1 MLTGRFDLP
10 LTVKYRQTLLQRQET
25 PVSDEEQHFQ
35 SREFQRDPV
44 SIPAEI
50 REKGAGRQKVS
61 VIDLSR
67 SGFRMHCIFL
77 IPDDRTVFLTMEGLE
92 SLEARI
98 AWHDNDYYGCEFKQR
113 LHEAVY
119 DHVIRTY
126 PVLRNR
132 F

>member
-1 MLTGRFDLP
+1 M
-10 LTVKYRQTLLQRQET
+10 
-25 PVSDEEQHFQ
+25 SEEEPHYQ

-50 REKGAGRQKVS
+50 REKGAGKQRVS

-77 IPDDRTVFLTMEGLE
+77 IPNDRTVFLTMQGLE

-98 AWHDNDYYGCEFKQR
+98 AWHDDDYYGCEFKQR

-119 DHVIRTY
+119 DHITGTY
-126 PVLRNR
+126 PTLSGRL
-132 F
+132 

>member
-1 MLTGRFDLP
+1 M
-10 LTVKYRQTLLQRQET
+10 
-25 PVSDEEQHFQ
+25 SDNGSQYF
-35 SREFQRDPV
+35 SREFRRDAV
-44 SIPAEI
+44 SIPADI

-77 IPDDRTVFLTMEGLE
+77 IPDDRTVFLTMQGLE

-98 AWHDNDYYGCEFKQR
+98 AWHEDDYYGCEFRQK

-119 DHVIRTY
+119 DHIIRTH
-126 PVLRNR
+126 PTLRGR
-132 F
+132 L

>member
-1 MLTGRFDLP
+1 M
-10 LTVKYRQTLLQRQET
+10 
-25 PVSDEEQHFQ
+25 SDNEPQYF
-35 SREFQRDPV
+35 SREFRRDAV

-50 REKGAGRQKVS
+50 REKGAGKQKVS

-77 IPDDRTVFLTMEGLE
+77 IPDDRTVFLTMQGLE

-98 AWHDNDYYGCEFKQR
+98 AWHEDDYYGCEFKQK

-119 DHVIRTY
+119 DHIIRSY
-126 PVLRNR
+126 PTLRHR
-132 F
+132 S

>member
-1 MLTGRFDLP
+1 M
-10 LTVKYRQTLLQRQET
+10 
-25 PVSDEEQHFQ
+25 SDEQPQYQ
-35 SREFQRDPV
+35 SREFQRDMV
-44 SIPAEI
+44 QIPAEI

-77 IPDDRTVFLTMEGLE
+77 IPQDRTVFLTMQGLE

-98 AWHDNDYYGCEFKQR
+98 AWHDDDYYGCEFSQR

-119 DHVIRTY
+119 DHIIKTY
-126 PVLRNR
+126 PLLKRR
-132 F
+132 L

>member
-1 MLTGRFDLP
+1 
-10 LTVKYRQTLLQRQET
+10 
-25 PVSDEEQHFQ
+25 VSDSGPQYF
-35 SREFQRDPV
+35 SREFRRDAV
-44 SIPAEI
+44 SIPADI

-77 IPDDRTVFLTMEGLE
+77 IPDDRTVFLTMQGLE

-98 AWHDNDYYGCEFKQR
+98 AWHEDDYYGCEFKQK

-119 DHVIRTY
+119 DHIIRAY
-126 PVLRNR
+126 PTLRHSP
-132 F
+132 

>member
-1 MLTGRFDLP
+1 M
-10 LTVKYRQTLLQRQET
+10 
-25 PVSDEEQHFQ
+25 SDNGSQYF
-35 SREFQRDPV
+35 SREFRRDAV
-44 SIPAEI
+44 SIPADI

-77 IPDDRTVFLTMEGLE
+77 IPDDRTVFLTMQGLE

-98 AWHDNDYYGCEFKQR
+98 AWHEDDYYGCEFRQK

-119 DHVIRTY
+119 DHIIRTH
-126 PVLRNR
+126 PTLRAR
-132 F
+132 L

>member
-1 MLTGRFDLP
+1 M
-10 LTVKYRQTLLQRQET
+10 
-25 PVSDEEQHFQ
+25 SDSGPQYF
-35 SREFQRDPV
+35 SREFRRDSV
-44 SIPAEI
+44 SIPADI

-77 IPDDRTVFLTMEGLE
+77 IPDDRTVFLTMQGLE

-98 AWHDNDYYGCEFKQR
+98 AWHEDDYYGCEFKQR

-119 DHVIRTY
+119 DHIIRTH
-126 PVLRNR
+126 PTLRSR
-132 F
+132 L

>member
-1 MLTGRFDLP
+1 M
-10 LTVKYRQTLLQRQET
+10 
-25 PVSDEEQHFQ
+25 SDNGPQYF
-35 SREFQRDPV
+35 SREFRRDAV
-44 SIPAEI
+44 SIPADI

-77 IPDDRTVFLTMEGLE
+77 IPDDRTVFLTMQGLE

-98 AWHDNDYYGCEFKQR
+98 AWHEDDYYGCEFKQK

-119 DHVIRTY
+119 DHIIRAY
-126 PVLRNR
+126 PTLRHSP
-132 F
+132 

>member
-1 MLTGRFDLP
+1 MDDDDRH
-10 LTVKYRQTLLQRQET
+10 Y
-25 PVSDEEQHFQ
+25 H
-35 SREFQRDPV
+35 SREFERDPV

-77 IPDDRTVFLTMEGLE
+77 IPDDRTVFLTMEGFE

-98 AWHDNDYYGCEFKQR
+98 AWHDDDFYGCEFKTR
-113 LHEAVY
+113 LHVAVY
-119 DHVIRTY
+119 EHIIRTY
-126 PVLRNR
+126 PKLKRR
-132 F
+132 S

>member
-1 MLTGRFDLP
+1 
-10 LTVKYRQTLLQRQET
+10 
-25 PVSDEEQHFQ
+25 VSDNGSQYF
-35 SREFQRDPV
+35 SREFRRDAV
-44 SIPAEI
+44 SIPADI

-77 IPDDRTVFLTMEGLE
+77 IPDDRTVFLTMQGLE

-98 AWHDNDYYGCEFKQR
+98 AWHEDDYYGCEFRQK

-119 DHVIRTY
+119 DHIIRTH
-126 PVLRNR
+126 PTLRGR
-132 F
+132 L

>member
-1 MLTGRFDLP
+1 M
-10 LTVKYRQTLLQRQET
+10 Q
-25 PVSDEEQHFQ
+25 DEGPHYQ
-35 SREFQRDPV
+35 SRLFQRDAV

-50 REKGAGRQKVS
+50 REQGGGRQKIS

-77 IPDDRTVFLTMEGLE
+77 IPADRIVFLTMQGLE

-98 AWHDNDYYGCEFKQR
+98 AWHDGEYYGCAFRQP

-119 DHVIRTY
+119 DHIIRTY
-126 PVLRNR
+126 PTLRTR
-132 F
+132 S

>member
-1 MLTGRFDLP
+1 M
-10 LTVKYRQTLLQRQET
+10 
-25 PVSDEEQHFQ
+25 SDNGSQYF
-35 SREFQRDPV
+35 SRAFQRDAV
-44 SIPAEI
+44 SIPADI

-77 IPDDRTVFLTMEGLE
+77 IPDDRTVFLTMQGLE

-98 AWHDNDYYGCEFKQR
+98 AWHEDDYYGCEFRQK

-119 DHVIRTY
+119 DHIIRTH
-126 PVLRNR
+126 PTLRGR
-132 F
+132 L

>member
-1 MLTGRFDLP
+1 MS
-10 LTVKYRQTLLQRQET
+10 E
-25 PVSDEEQHFQ
+25 DERHYH
-35 SREFQRDPV
+35 SREFERDVV

-50 REKGAGRQKVS
+50 REKGAGKQKVS

-77 IPDDRTVFLTMEGLE
+77 IPDDRTVFLTMKGLE

-98 AWHDNDYYGCEFKQR
+98 AWHQDDYYGCEFKQR

-119 DHVIRTY
+119 DHITRTH
-126 PVLRNR
+126 PTLRGR
-132 F
+132 L

>member
-1 MLTGRFDLP
+1 MAD
-10 LTVKYRQTLLQRQET
+10 
-25 PVSDEEQHFQ
+25 DEQSFH
-35 SREFQRDPV
+35 SREFERGLV

-77 IPDDRTVFLTMEGLE
+77 IPSDRTVFLTMEGFE
-92 SLEARI
+92 SMEARI
-98 AWHDNDYYGCEFKQR
+98 AWHEDDYYGCEFKHR

-119 DHVIRTY
+119 DHVIKSY
-126 PVLRNR
+126 PTLGVRR
-132 F
+132 

>member
-1 MLTGRFDLP
+1 M
-10 LTVKYRQTLLQRQET
+10 
-25 PVSDEEQHFQ
+25 SDNGPQYF
-35 SREFQRDPV
+35 SREFRRDAV
-44 SIPAEI
+44 SIPADI

-77 IPDDRTVFLTMEGLE
+77 IPDDRTVFLTMQGLE

-98 AWHDNDYYGCEFKQR
+98 AWHEDDYYGCEFKQK

-119 DHVIRTY
+119 DHIIRAY
-126 PVLRNR
+126 PTLRHR
-132 F
+132 P